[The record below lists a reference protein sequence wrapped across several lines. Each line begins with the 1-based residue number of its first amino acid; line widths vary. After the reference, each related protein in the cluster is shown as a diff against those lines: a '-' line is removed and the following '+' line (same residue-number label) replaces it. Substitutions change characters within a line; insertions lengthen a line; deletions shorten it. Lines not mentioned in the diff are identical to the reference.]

1 MDEQEIIKFIAD
13 VLEVPVDKLD
23 IDADMEEIE
32 TWDSL
37 HNVMLFAA
45 LEDEYDIDIPDEDMF
60 DLVNV
65 RAIVEEVIKL
75 ADWQWNIVRY

>member
-1 MDEQEIIKFIAD
+1 MNEQEIIKFIAD
-13 VLEVPVDKLD
+13 VLEVPIDKLD

-75 ADWQWNIVRY
+75 AD

>member
-1 MDEQEIIKFIAD
+1 MNEQEIIKFIAD
-13 VLEVPVDKLD
+13 VLEVPVEKLD
-23 IDADMEEIE
+23 IDADMEKIE

-65 RAIVEEVIKL
+65 RAIVDEVIKL
-75 ADWQWNIVRY
+75 ID